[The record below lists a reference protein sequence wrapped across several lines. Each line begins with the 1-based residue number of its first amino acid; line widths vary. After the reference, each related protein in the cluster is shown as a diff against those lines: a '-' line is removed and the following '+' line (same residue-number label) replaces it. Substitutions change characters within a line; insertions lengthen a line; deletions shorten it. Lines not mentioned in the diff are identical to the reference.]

1 MDRQAIDAY
10 AKESAAPVDAELF
23 KTFHI
28 FAWQHYTEEKT
39 KYFKARINGLKLL
52 YNYKVDLEPV
62 VKVLGKRMRS
72 QLETHGSQ

>member
-28 FAWQHYTEEKT
+28 FAWQHYTESKT
-39 KYFKARINGLKLL
+39 KYFKARINGLKL
-52 YNYKVDLEPV
+52 
-62 VKVLGKRMRS
+62 
-72 QLETHGSQ
+72 